1 MLMSNGNIWTTDFGF
16 SGWFDM
22 KSSIFV
28 GLFLI
33 HLILILVFE
42 FQRPNVILKLKGYI
56 FFKEIVKVK
65 KKKSLACF
73 GFFFCQKI
81 PAGFEFN

>member
-1 MLMSNGNIWTTDFGF
+1 
-16 SGWFDM
+16 M

-65 KKKSLACF
+65 KKKKFSLF
-73 GFFFCQKI
+73 WIFFLSENTSWI
-81 PAGFEFN
+81 WI